1 MMDLLEFLAKF
12 TAVTDPVANIAI
24 IGVAYM
30 ALKNHITQV
39 RHDVRITNIERE
51 LFG

>member
-1 MMDLLEFLAKF
+1 MPLDLLGQL
-12 TAVTDPVANIAI
+12 TAITDPVANIAI

-39 RHDVRITNIERE
+39 RHDVRISNIERE